1 MRAAEPRRVVGPV
14 LAEHAAMT
22 VQIGFDHYTIA
33 HRALTPEATL
43 AFAQEHGFD
52 GVQFLEPASLDR
64 ALDPARLAAIRGEA
78 EARGLYLEVGL
89 PSPNPVRR
97 SRQEERTV

>member
-1 MRAAEPRRVVGPV
+1 MPVGLSRRVPGPV

-22 VQIGFDHYTIA
+22 VRIGFDDYTIS
-33 HRALTPEATL
+33 HRELSPEATL

-52 GVQFLEPASLDR
+52 GVQFLEPAALDR
-64 ALDPARLAAIRGEA
+64 ALDPARLAAIRRAA
-78 EARGLYLEVGL
+78 EARGLYLEIGL

-97 SRQEERTV
+97 SRQEDR